1 MGTARPGARGPKR
14 GLTLDRIVSAGIK
27 VALTDGIGSLSMA
40 RVASELGVGT
50 MSLYR
55 YVTAKD
61 ELLLLMVDAAL
72 GTPPPP
78 QPGEDWRAGLRRWAL
93 GVWAAYRRHPWSLR
107 VPISAPPLRPQQRR
121 LAGQRAWPRWPTHR
135 CPSRR
140 SSPAVLLVSGFVRN
154 VATLIAD
161 LLAGAA
167 GETVMPGYGTLL
179 TRLTTAEQFPALHR
193 AIASGALDDDDDIE
207 VELEFGLE
215 RILDGI
221 AVLIDETGGGRLI
234 SGPRD
239 DDAAAVRG
247 HRDLAGDA
255 PRGAAGDRRPVPVRR
270 HRRAPGDPDQRAWS
284 ARGSRPP
291 CPMPSCWT
299 SSRWACAS

>member
-1 MGTARPGARGPKR
+1 MNPMTEDEDEPLPTSGIPPSLELAWGLRDPGARGPKR

-61 ELLLLMVDAAL
+61 ELLLLMVDAGL
-72 GTPPPP
+72 GTPPPSP
-78 QPGEDWRAGLRRWAL
+78 PGEDWRAGLRRWAL

-107 VPISAPPLRPQQRR
+107 VPISAPPYGPNNVAWLDNA
-121 LAGQRAWPRWPTHR
+121 LATLADTPLAEQEKLS
-135 CPSRR
+135 C
-140 SSPAVLLVSGFVRN
+140 VLLVSGFVRN
-154 VATLIAD
+154 VATLTAD
-161 LLAGAA
+161 LMAGAA
-167 GETVMPGYGTLL
+167 GELVMPGYGALL

-207 VELEFGLE
+207 VELGFGLE

-221 AVLIDETGGGRLI
+221 AVLIDETDGGRKLA
-234 SGPRD
+234 SG
-239 DDAAAVRG
+239 
-247 HRDLAGDA
+247 
-255 PRGAAGDRRPVPVRR
+255 
-270 HRRAPGDPDQRAWS
+270 
-284 ARGSRPP
+284 
-291 CPMPSCWT
+291 
-299 SSRWACAS
+299 